1 MDKRQ
6 EAKELLKEY
15 KQEHINKF
23 IDEIGD
29 EKAEELIEQ
38 IHTIDFHQITEL
50 YNNTKKTI
58 EFKESKI
65 EPLKY
70 LDKAKLTFE
79 QTQRFDELGSDV
91 VKKGQ
96 YAVVTMAGGQG
107 TRLGHNGPKG
117 TFKLDVY
124 GKGKYLFEILV
135 DNLKEANQ
143 KYGITINWYIM
154 TSKENNSA
162 TVEFLE
168 KNNYFGYDKNF
179 VKIFTQSEMPLIDT
193 EGKLLMGKDY
203 KIREASDGNGGT
215 YSSLRR
221 SGCLADMKEKGIKW
235 VFIGSVDNALLKM
248 VDVTLL
254 GMAIDKGV
262 QIASKSV
269 VKANPHE
276 RVGVFCK
283 MNGHPKVIEYTE
295 LPEKMA
301 EEVDSDGELKYGE
314 SHIMC
319 NLYTIDAIEKIS
331 KETLMYHSAFKKNAY
346 IDENGKEIIPTEP
359 NSYKFESFI
368 FDAFEFFDDI
378 AILRGK
384 REDDF
389 APVKNKDGV
398 DSPKTAKELLEK
410 HEYPWE
416 VLPEISDFIIEL
428 GNKLDKEIYE
438 LKGENIWIAKSAT
451 IYPSAYIK
459 GPAIIGEN
467 AEVRHC
473 AFIRGKAIVGNNAVV
488 GNSTELKNVILF
500 DNVQVPHYNYV
511 GDSILGYKSHMGAGS
526 ITSNVKSDK
535 KLVVIKNKEE
545 KIETG
550 LKKIGAMLGDE
561 VEIGCGSVLNPG
573 TIIGSH
579 TNIYPLSSVRGVI
592 KANSIY
598 KNQNEIV
605 DKK

>member
-1 MDKRQ
+1 
-6 EAKELLKEY
+6 
-15 KQEHINKF
+15 
-23 IDEIGD
+23 
-29 EKAEELIEQ
+29 
-38 IHTIDFHQITEL
+38 
-50 YNNTKKTI
+50 
-58 EFKESKI
+58 
-65 EPLKY
+65 
-70 LDKAKLTFE
+70 
-79 QTQRFDELGSDV
+79 
-91 VKKGQ
+91 
-96 YAVVTMAGGQG
+96 MAGGQG

-143 KYGITINWYIM
+143 KYGIIINWYIM

-179 VKIFTQSEMPLIDT
+179 VKIFTQSELPLINT

-398 DSPKTAKELLEK
+398 DSPKTAKELYEK
-410 HEYPWE
+410 YW
-416 VLPEISDFIIEL
+416 
-428 GNKLDKEIYE
+428 NK
-438 LKGENIWIAKSAT
+438 
-451 IYPSAYIK
+451 
-459 GPAIIGEN
+459 
-467 AEVRHC
+467 
-473 AFIRGKAIVGNNAVV
+473 
-488 GNSTELKNVILF
+488 
-500 DNVQVPHYNYV
+500 
-511 GDSILGYKSHMGAGS
+511 M
-526 ITSNVKSDK
+526 K
-535 KLVVIKNKEE
+535 K
-545 KIETG
+545 
-550 LKKIGAMLGDE
+550 
-561 VEIGCGSVLNPG
+561 
-573 TIIGSH
+573 
-579 TNIYPLSSVRGVI
+579 
-592 KANSIY
+592 
-598 KNQNEIV
+598 
-605 DKK
+605 